1 MTNVPLLDLK
11 AQYAQIRA
19 EVMPIIEEVCASQR
33 FILGEH
39 VLGLEA
45 EVARYCGSSAG
56 IGVSS
61 GTDALLLALMALGV
75 GVGDEIITSP
85 FTFFATAGTVARLGA
100 RPVFCDIDPVSF
112 NLSPAAVAEFVERHC
127 KQQNGE
133 LINRRTGGRIK
144 GLMPVH
150 LYGQSA
156 DMDPLMATAKQYGL
170 QVIEDAAQAI
180 GTEYR
185 GVRVGSIGD
194 IGCFSFFPSKNLG
207 AFGDAGL
214 CTTNDAEL
222 AESMRVLRVHGGK
235 PKYFHAVIG
244 GNFRIDELQAAVL
257 RVKLKYLDGWTAARQ
272 RNAAFYDAAFAAAGS
287 ANEVITPKALGQ
299 GRHIFNQYVVRVQN
313 RDALKDFL
321 TARSIGTE
329 IYYPVPLHLQQC
341 FAYLQHV
348 AGDFPESERAA
359 KETLALPIY
368 PELTEAQLAHVVA
381 SVAEFYSSARA
392 RKAAG

>member
-11 AQYAQIRA
+11 AQFAQIRS
-19 EVMPIIEEVCASQR
+19 EVMPVIEQVCASQR

-39 VLGLEA
+39 VLELEA
-45 EVARYCGSSAG
+45 EVARYCASADG

-75 GVGDEIITSP
+75 GAGDEIITTP
-85 FTFFATAGTVARLGA
+85 FTFFATAGTISRLGA
-100 RPVFCDIDPVSF
+100 RPVFCDIDPATF
-112 NLSPAAVAEFVERHC
+112 NILPGAVQDFVDRQCTERGGG
-127 KQQNGE
+127 Q
-133 LINRRTGGRIK
+133 LINRATGGRIK

-156 DMDPLMATAKQYGL
+156 DMDPLMAIAKRHGL
-170 QVIEDAAQAI
+170 KVIEDAAQAI
-180 GTEYR
+180 GTEYQ

-214 CTTNDAEL
+214 CTTNDADL

-235 PKYFHAVIG
+235 PKYFHSVIG

-257 RVKLKYLDGWTAARQ
+257 RVKLKYLDGWTEARQ
-272 RNAAFYDAAFAAAGS
+272 RNAAFYDAAFASAGLANKLKTPHAAK
-287 ANEVITPKALGQ
+287 N

-321 TARSIGTE
+321 AERGIGTE

-341 FAYLQHV
+341 FAYLNHA

-368 PELTEAQLAHVVA
+368 PELDQVQLDAVVA
-381 SVAEFYSSARA
+381 SIAEFYA
-392 RKAAG
+392 

>member
-11 AQYAQIRA
+11 AQFAQIRA
-19 EVMPIIEEVCASQR
+19 EVMPVIEQVCASQH

-45 EVARYCGSSAG
+45 EIAGYCASSAG

-61 GTDALLLALMALGV
+61 GTDALLLALMALEV
-75 GVGDEIITSP
+75 GAGDEIITTP
-85 FTFFATAGTVARLGA
+85 FTFFATAGTIARLGA

-112 NLSPAAVAEFVERHC
+112 NLSPAAVQDFVDRQC
-127 KQQNGE
+127 SVQSGQ
-133 LINRRTGGRIK
+133 LINRTTGGRVK

-156 DMDPLMATAKQYGL
+156 DMDSLMAIAKQYRL
-170 QVIEDAAQAI
+170 KVIEDAAQAI
-180 GTEYR
+180 GTEHK

-214 CTTNDAEL
+214 CTTNDADL
-222 AESMRVLRVHGGK
+222 AECMRVLRVHGGK
-235 PKYFHAVIG
+235 PKYFHSVIG

-257 RVKLKYLDGWTAARQ
+257 RIKLKYLDSWTEARQ
-272 RNAAFYDAAFAAAGS
+272 RNAAHYDAAFAAVGF
-287 ANEVITPKALGQ
+287 ANSVATPQANKN
-299 GRHIFNQYVVRVQN
+299 GRHIFNQYVVRVRD

-321 TARSIGTE
+321 TQRGIGTE
-329 IYYPVPLHLQQC
+329 IYYPVPLHLQKC
-341 FAYLQHV
+341 FAYLNHAV
-348 AGDFPESERAA
+348 GDFPESERAA

-368 PELTEAQLAHVVA
+368 PELTQAQLNAVVA
-381 SVAEFYSSARA
+381 SIAEFYASAAARRA
-392 RKAAG
+392 AS